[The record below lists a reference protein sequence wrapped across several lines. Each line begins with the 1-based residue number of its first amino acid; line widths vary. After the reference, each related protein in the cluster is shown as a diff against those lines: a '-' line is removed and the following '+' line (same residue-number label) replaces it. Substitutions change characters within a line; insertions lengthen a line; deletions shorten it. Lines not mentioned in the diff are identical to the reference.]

1 MVKRIL
7 LILAGLFILLFIINV
22 AVSLHKGREIIGII
36 KINGII
42 NDFSAEKWLSVI
54 EDAQKN
60 KRVKAVIIDINS
72 PGGGVTSSLKLY
84 LALKKLRQDKPV
96 VALLE
101 SVAASGGYLV
111 ACGADKIIAYPSTVT
126 GSIGVISENI
136 NVAQAMK
143 KLGLKPFVVKSGKYK
158 DVGSPFREQTEEDR
172 KSLQIV
178 VNSIFDEFVNIVS
191 EGRNLSKKC
200 VLKYADGSIWT
211 GSNAKKTGFVDGTGG
226 IEEAKKIAMKLSGL
240 KKRPPFVC
248 LNKRANFV
256 KRIFEEVIHFPS
268 FLNRIFYSSLYI
280 QVLTRE
286 NARL

>member
-7 LILAGLFILLFIINV
+7 LILTGLFIFLFIINV
-22 AVSLHKGREIIGII
+22 AVSLYKGGKIVGII
-36 KINGII
+36 KIDGVI
-42 NDFSAEKWLSVI
+42 DDSSTERWLSVI
-54 EDAQKN
+54 EDAQKD
-60 KRVKAVIIDINS
+60 KRVKAVIVDINS

-111 ACGADKIIAYPSTVT
+111 ACGADKIIAYPSTIT
-126 GSIGVISENI
+126 GSIGVISGNI

-143 KLGLKPFVVKSGKYK
+143 KLGLKPFIVKSGKYK

-172 KSLQIV
+172 KSLQVV

-191 EGRNLSKKC
+191 ESRNLNKKY

-211 GSNAKKTGFVDGTGG
+211 GTGAREMGFVDGTGG
-226 IEEAKKIAMKLSGL
+226 IEEAKKTAVKLSGL
-240 KKRPPFVC
+240 KRKPSFVY
-248 LNKRANFV
+248 LNKKINFIE
-256 KRIFEEVIHFPS
+256 RILESVVHLPS
-268 FLNRIFYSSLYI
+268 FFDQFFHSSLYI
-280 QVLTRE
+280 QALTG
-286 NARL
+286 

>member
-1 MVKRIL
+1 MV
-7 LILAGLFILLFIINV
+7 
-22 AVSLHKGREIIGII
+22 VSLHKGREIIGII

-42 NDFSAEKWLSVI
+42 NDFSTEKWLSAI

-60 KRVKAVIIDINS
+60 RRVKAVIIDINS

-158 DVGSPFREQTEEDR
+158 DVGSPFREQTEEDK
-172 KSLQIV
+172 KSLQVV

-211 GSNAKKTGFVDGTGG
+211 GSSAKKTGFVDGIGG
-226 IEEAKKIAMKLSGL
+226 VEEAKKLAMKLSGL
-240 KKRPPFVC
+240 KKKPPFVC

-256 KRIFEEVIHFPS
+256 KRIFEEVVHFSS
-268 FLNRIFYSSLYI
+268 FLNRIFYPSLYI